1 MLIGSTFT
9 IFILVFKGG
18 FMTTTTKRLNNQD
31 ERKLVSKAAKKAS
44 STAFRIS
51 TALELPIK
59 IVQGTKI
66 ILKGADGSS
75 KEIKEISKVKSRV
88 SLSKGTKICLQPK
101 G

>member
-1 MLIGSTFT
+1 LLIGSTFT